1 VLDGDRPAGGEE
13 AAFADAVNG
22 AIDDNVAAPIA
33 ALQPVEAVRP
43 RPSADTIHDYYK
55 QV

>member
-22 AIDDNVAAPIA
+22 AIDDNVAALIA

-43 RPSADTIHDYYK
+43 SADTIHNYYK